1 MRCRLHGGGH
11 VPDCLLRKGGDVPGK
26 EVSGAYERLTSLPFE
41 AGSFAL
47 PAFELRFA
55 GSTLQEQGDFLGV
68 TAPLKTHG
76 MK

>member
-11 VPDCLLRKGGDVPGK
+11 VPGCLLRKGGDVPGK

-47 PAFELRFA
+47 PAFELRSWA
-55 GSTLQEQGDFLGV
+55 APQA
-68 TAPLKTHG
+68 APLKTHG
-76 MK
+76 IK